1 MAVVYP
7 GLVNIDNSHLTVT
20 TINVYDENQKTHTY
34 DLSDQ
39 FPAWVDD
46 PSLTG
51 QELIDSQESLKT
63 VILPNSARVSTIMII
78 LDGLTL
84 SPQMEP
90 GGPGDYRVLNS
101 TTVEF
106 LWGPTE
112 SSPLDENPRRHSAT
126 DTPVLL
132 ARYTLA

>member
-7 GLVNIDNSHLTVT
+7 GLVNIDNSQLTVT

-34 DLSDQ
+34 DLTDQ
-39 FPAWVDD
+39 FPEWVEH
-46 PSLTG
+46 SNLTG
-51 QELIDSQESLKT
+51 QDLIDAQAPLE
-63 VILPNSARVSTIMII
+63 VITLPHPARVSTIMII

-84 SPQMEP
+84 SPQLQP
-90 GGPGDYRVLNS
+90 DGPGDYRIVNS
-101 TTVEF
+101 TTVEL
-106 LWGPTE
+106 LWG
-112 SSPLDENPRRHSAT
+112 SSENPRRHSAT